1 MIIYT
6 MKVKKRKNKELSF
19 LLSKYRSEI
28 KNDSKRVSELK
39 ILNQA
44 NRKRRI
50 YKNGSNTLR
59 INQIPCQKEIFS
71 FIFKN
76 SVCKP

>member
-1 MIIYT
+1 

-44 NRKRRI
+44 
-50 YKNGSNTLR
+50 
-59 INQIPCQKEIFS
+59 
-71 FIFKN
+71 
-76 SVCKP
+76 